1 MLRLLNIMGRVTYVA
16 RTYIDQQYLTYFDQ
30 LYVEPWFYLDLHI
43 LTSLDSR
50 LSTRKKERERERR

>member
-30 LYVEPWFYLDLHI
+30 L
-43 LTSLDSR
+43 
-50 LSTRKKERERERR
+50 